1 MKKIF
6 EIVFREEGYKM
17 AEALDGLKRTNMC
30 GELREAHIS
39 NKVTVMGWVQRKR
52 NLGGLVF
59 IDLRDRTGLLQLVFG
74 EEINKEA
81 FVKADL
87 VKPEYCIA
95 VTGELIKRQSP
106 NENLPTGLVELK
118 GESIKILSESET
130 PPIYI
135 KENLDASENVR
146 LKYRYL
152 DLRRPD
158 MQRIFMIRH
167 KTTKVV
173 RDFLDENGFL
183 EIETPMLTKSTPEG
197 ARDYLVPSRNYPGK
211 FYALPQS
218 PQLFKQLLMVSGY
231 DKYFQIARCFRDEDL
246 RSNRQPEFTQVD
258 IEMSFVEEDDVIA
271 VNEALIKKLFK
282 EVVNED
288 VVLPIKRITYK
299 EAMDKYGSDKP
310 DLRFGM
316 EIVDIS
322 QEVKDCEFVV
332 FKNAIDNSGSVRAIK
347 VSNAADMGRKKL
359 DKLGEFVKTYKAKGL
374 AWIACK
380 DDGIKSPIA
389 KFFSE
394 EQMQAILN
402 KVEAK
407 TGDLVLIVADKDSV
421 VLQTLGALRLQVAK
435 DLEILKDNKEF
446 NFVWVTQFPLVD
458 YNEEENRYVAAHHPF
473 TMPMDED
480 IQYLESDPGRVRAK
494 AYDIVLNGEE
504 LGGGSIRIHNSKL
517 QETMLKVLG
526 FTQEKAWERFGF
538 LLESFK
544 YGPPPHGGL
553 AFGLDRI
560 VMFLAGTENIKD
572 VIAFPKNQN
581 AYCPMSEAPNVV
593 DDKQL
598 NELGILITDEKK

>member
-1 MKKIF
+1 
-6 EIVFREEGYKM
+6 M

-30 GELREAHIS
+30 GDLREAHVS
-39 NKVTVMGWVQRKR
+39 NEVTVMGWVQRKR

-74 EEINKEA
+74 EEIDKEA
-81 FVKADL
+81 FEKADL
-87 VKPEYCIA
+87 VKSEYCIA
-95 VTGELIKRQSP
+95 VTGKIVKRESV
-106 NENLPTGLVELK
+106 NENMPTGLVELK
-118 GESIKILSESET
+118 GVNVKILSESET

-158 MQRIFMIRH
+158 MQKILMIRH
-167 KTTKVV
+167 KATKVV

-197 ARDYLVPSRNYPGK
+197 ARDYLVPSRNYPGM

-231 DKYFQIARCFRDEDL
+231 DKYYQVARCFRDEDL
-246 RSNRQPEFTQVD
+246 RSNRQPEFTQID
-258 IEMSFVEEDDVIA
+258 IEMSFIEQDDVIA
-271 VNEALIKKLFK
+271 VNEALIKRVFK

-288 VVLPIKRITYK
+288 VKLPIKRITHA
-299 EAMDKYGSDKP
+299 EAMSKYGSDKP

-316 EIVDIS
+316 EIVDITG
-322 QEVKDCEFVV
+322 EVKDTEFVV
-332 FKNAIDNSGSVRAIK
+332 FKGAIDNGGTVRAIK
-347 VSNAADMGRKKL
+347 VDNSADMGRKKL
-359 DKLGEFVKTYKAKGL
+359 DKLGEFVKTFKAKGL
-374 AWIACK
+374 AWIAYK
-380 DDGIKSPIA
+380 EDEIKSPIS
-389 KFFSE
+389 KFLSE
-394 EQMQAILN
+394 EQMKAILS
-402 KVEAK
+402 KVNAK
-407 TGDLVLIVADKDSV
+407 PGDLVLIVADKDSV
-421 VLQTLGALRLQVAK
+421 VLQTLGALRLQLAK
-435 DLEILKDNKEF
+435 ELEILKDSKEF
-446 NFVWVTQFPLVD
+446 NFVWVTEFPLVD

-480 IQYLESDPGRVRAK
+480 LQYLESEPGRVRAK

-504 LGGGSIRIHNSKL
+504 LGGGSIRIHDSKL
-517 QETMLKVLG
+517 QETMFKVLG

-538 LLESFK
+538 LLEAFK

-553 AFGLDRI
+553 AFGLDRMI
-560 VMFLAGTENIKD
+560 MFLAGTENIKD

-581 AYCPMSEAPNVV
+581 AFCPMTEAPNMV

-598 NELGILITDEKK
+598 NELGIAKTEQKK

>member
-1 MKKIF
+1 
-6 EIVFREEGYKM
+6 M

-30 GELREAHIS
+30 GDLRESHIS
-39 NKVTVMGWVQRKR
+39 NIVTVMGWVQRKR

-59 IDLRDRTGLLQLVFG
+59 IDIRDRTGILQLVFG

-81 FVKADL
+81 FLKADL
-87 VKPEYCIA
+87 AKPEYCIA
-95 VTGELIKRQSP
+95 VTGELVKRQSP
-106 NENLPTGLVELK
+106 NEHLPTGLVEVK
-118 GESIKILSESET
+118 GENIKILSESET

-135 KENLDASENVR
+135 KEGLDAAENIR

-158 MQRIFMIRH
+158 MQKIFMIRS

-197 ARDYLVPSRNYPGK
+197 ARDYLVPSRNYPGM

-231 DKYFQIARCFRDEDL
+231 DKYFQLARCFRDEDL
-246 RSNRQPEFTQVD
+246 RANRQPEFTQID

-271 VNEALIKKLFK
+271 INEALIKKVFK

-288 VVLPIKRITYK
+288 VKLPIRRMKYK
-299 EAMDKYGSDKP
+299 EAMSKYGSDKP
-310 DLRFGM
+310 DIRFGM
-316 EIVDIS
+316 EINDITS
-322 QEVKDCEFVV
+322 QVQECEFVV
-332 FKNAIDNSGSVRAIK
+332 FKSAIENGGSVRAIK
-347 VSNAADMGRKKL
+347 VENAADMGRKKL
-359 DKLGEFVKTYKAKGL
+359 DKLGEFVKTYRAKGL

-380 DDGIKSPIA
+380 EDGIKSPIS
-389 KFFSE
+389 KFLSE
-394 EQMQAILN
+394 LQMQDILN

-421 VLQTLGALRLQVAK
+421 ALQSLGALRLQVAK
-435 DLEILKDNKEF
+435 ELEILKDNKEF
-446 NFVWVTQFPLVD
+446 NFVWVTEFPLFD
-458 YNEEENRYVAAHHPF
+458 YSEEENRYVAAHHPF

-480 IQYLESDPGRVRAK
+480 LQYLESDPGRVRAK

-504 LGGGSIRIHNSKL
+504 LGGGSIRIHSSQL
-517 QETMLKVLG
+517 QETMFKVLG

-538 LLESFK
+538 LLEAFK
-544 YGPPPHGGL
+544 FGPPPHGGL
-553 AFGLDRI
+553 AFGLDRLI
-560 VMFLAGTENIKD
+560 MFLAGTDNIKD

-581 AYCPMSEAPNVV
+581 AYCPMSEAPNMV

-598 NELGILITDEKK
+598 KELGITKAAVK